1 LVRTNERS
9 PKTNSVALIS
19 GMERNIG
26 WNQPK
31 VKVFALIMEAA
42 PKTRVRSGLSAEHR
56 AGTTAFT
63 DPNAEGLVSIGV
75 QIWL

>member
-1 LVRTNERS
+1 
-9 PKTNSVALIS
+9 
-19 GMERNIG
+19 
-26 WNQPK
+26 
-31 VKVFALIMEAA
+31 LIMEAA
-42 PKTRVRSGLSAEHR
+42 PKTGVRSGLSAELG

>member
-1 LVRTNERS
+1 L
-9 PKTNSVALIS
+9 AGIS
-19 GMERNIG
+19 
-26 WNQPK
+26 QK
-31 VKVFALIMEAA
+31 VKDFALIMEAA